1 MKVLVVGRG
10 GREHAL
16 VHMCTK
22 SSFVEEIYCAPGSD
36 AIGAMAQRVD
46 MQETDVEGLATF
58 AEDAGID
65 LTIVGPEVPLLAGI
79 VDQFQQ
85 RGLLIFGP
93 SQKAAQLEGSK
104 SFAKAFMRRHG
115 IPTAA
120 YEVATGIE
128 TVISWCAKVAPPYV
142 LKADGLAAGKGVVIA
157 LTKQEAVD
165 TALSFF
171 DGQLGDAGKTIVLE
185 EYLVGEECSFM
196 VMANGENFVTL
207 PISQDHKRLLEKDQG
222 PNTGGMG
229 VIAPLE
235 HVRFQ
240 WQSFIEKNI
249 IAPTLRGM
257 LADGITY
264 QGVLYAGLM
273 ITDAGPK
280 VIEFN
285 ARFGD
290 PETQVVLPMAE
301 SDLVATMLQLLRDEK
316 VEPVK
321 WREDYS
327 IGVVLA
333 GSEYPVKSS
342 YGETV
347 ELIDI
352 AEGNLYHAGTTW
364 SVDRDEWLTNGGRV
378 ALYQAFGGTLEEAQ
392 QRVYK
397 VVNQVVESGNVR
409 ARRDIGNK
417 LSEFVSERVEQIRK

>member
-1 MKVLVVGRG
+1 MKVLVIGRG

-22 SSFVEEIYCAPGSD
+22 SSLVEEVYCAPGSD
-36 AIGAMAQRVD
+36 AIGAMAQLVNV
-46 MQETDVEGLATF
+46 QETDVKGLATF
-58 AEDAGID
+58 AEEAGIG

-104 SFAKAFMRRHG
+104 SFAKAFMDRHG
-115 IPTAA
+115 IPTAS

-128 TVISWCAKVAPPYV
+128 AVISWCAKVAPPYV

-185 EYLVGEECSFM
+185 EYLDGEECSFM

-207 PISQDHKRLLEKDQG
+207 PISQDHKRLLEEDQG

-240 WQSFIEKNI
+240 WQSFIEENI
-249 IAPTLRGM
+249 ITPTLRGM

-273 ITDAGPK
+273 ITEDGPK

-301 SDLVATMLQLLRDEK
+301 SDLVVTMLQLLNEEK
-316 VEPVK
+316 VEKVV
-321 WREDYS
+321 WREDFS

-333 GSEYPVKSS
+333 GSNYPVSSS
-342 YGETV
+342 YGEAV
-347 ELIDI
+347 ELIETAD
-352 AEGNLYHAGTTW
+352 GNLYHAGTTW
-364 SVDRDEWLTNGGRV
+364 SNERGGWLTNGGRV
-378 ALYQAFGGTLEEAQ
+378 ALYQAFGNTLQEAQ
-392 QRVYK
+392 QLVY
-397 VVNQVVESGNVR
+397 QVVDQVVASGSVR

-417 LSEFVSERVEQIRK
+417 LIEFVSESVGQIRK